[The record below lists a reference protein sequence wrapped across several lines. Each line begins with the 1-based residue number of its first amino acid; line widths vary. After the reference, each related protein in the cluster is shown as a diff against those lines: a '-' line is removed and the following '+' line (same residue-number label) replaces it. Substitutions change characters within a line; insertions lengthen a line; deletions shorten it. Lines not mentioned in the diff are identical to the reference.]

1 MENLLALTLHAI
13 LIGTMV
19 SFMFVTTPAVFK
31 ILKGDN
37 LQKFLRYIFPRL
49 FKFCLI
55 IVILAAILFLI
66 GKSFYGSTI
75 SIIMGFGFLANIY
88 IITPK
93 INKLRDLTL
102 EGDLISEKYFKFL
115 HLVSVLIFLLQ
126 VIGSGSVLVIYS
138 VNHILFFFKNIM
150 VS

>member
-1 MENLLALTLHAI
+1 MENLLALTLHAV
-13 LIGTMV
+13 LIGTML

-49 FKFCLI
+49 FKVCLI

-138 VNHILFFFKNIM
+138 LNHILFFFKNIM